1 MIVRSVAARADFV
14 PRSNFFP
21 RISFLLFFFLLFS
34 CTSSKSKRLATEIL
48 SCKNLSERLK
58 NRADTFQ
65 RVEGR
70 AQGKDKL
77 GSWQMLLSLRA
88 DRQFW
93 IEIRSP
99 LSGPFAILRSDD
111 KWVEFLIPRRKELYR
126 IPAREFWESSLRQ
139 KKFLEILPLRIRP
152 EVLYDMLMGRLSFDQ
167 LERCKFSDEEQVY
180 QVEILTSSEKK
191 RVKVDPVSFFPV
203 QYGSV
208 NDDFYVKFVGADVL
222 NADQIEFGTNFEVYQ
237 KFKKEFS
244 FEWQELRWLG
254 ALGDPPPVFP
264 RAEQYKA
271 VDY

>member
-1 MIVRSVAARADFV
+1 MIFARQ
-14 PRSNFFP
+14 NKILFP
-21 RISFLLFFFLLFS
+21 IFFFSFIS
-34 CTSSKSKRLATEIL
+34 CTSFQAKRKATEIL
-48 SCKNLSERLK
+48 NCKQLGDRLK
-58 NRADTFQ
+58 NRAEIFQ

-70 AQGKDKL
+70 AQGKDRS

-152 EVLYDMLMGRLSFDQ
+152 EVMFDMLMGRLSFDRI
-167 LERCKFSDEEQVY
+167 ERCKFSEDDQVY
-180 QVEILTSSEKK
+180 QVELLSGSQKK
-191 RVKVDPVSFFPV
+191 RAKVDPLSFFPV

-208 NDDFYVKFVGADVL
+208 SDDFYVKFIGPDVL
-222 NADQIEFGTNFEVYQ
+222 NSEKIEFGATFEVFQ
-237 KFKKEFS
+237 KSKKEFS

-254 ALGDPPPVFP
+254 SLGDPPPVFP
-264 RAEQYKA
+264 RAEQYRA

>member
-1 MIVRSVAARADFV
+1 MKSAAVRAGFV
-14 PRSNFFP
+14 PQNRFSNK
-21 RISFLLFFFLLFS
+21 ILFFIFIFFLFS
-34 CTSSKSKRLATEIL
+34 CTSSKSRRFANEIL

-99 LSGPFAILRSDD
+99 LSGPFAILRSDA

-126 IPAREFWESSLRQ
+126 IPAQEFWQNSLRQ
-139 KKFLEILPLRIRP
+139 KRFLEILPLRIRP
-152 EVLYDMLMGRLSFDQ
+152 EVMYDMLMGRLSFDQ

-180 QVEILTSSEKK
+180 QVEISTSSDRKK
-191 RVKVDPVSFFPV
+191 VKIDPISFFPV
-203 QYGSV
+203 QYGSIH
-208 NDDFYVKFVGADVL
+208 DDFYVKFVGPEVL
-222 NADQIEFGTNFEVYQ
+222 NSDRIEFGTNFEVFQ
-237 KFKKEFS
+237 KTKREFS
-244 FEWQELRWLG
+244 FEWQELRWMSQ
-254 ALGDPPPVFP
+254 LGDTPPVFP
-264 RAEQYKA
+264 RSEQYKA

>member
-1 MIVRSVAARADFV
+1 VKG
-14 PRSNFFP
+14 
-21 RISFLLFFFLLFS
+21 L
-34 CTSSKSKRLATEIL
+34 KTEQIPF
-48 SCKNLSERLK
+48 KE
-58 NRADTFQ
+58 
-65 RVEGR
+65 
-70 AQGKDKL
+70 
-77 GSWQMLLSLRA
+77 SLRA

-152 EVLYDMLMGRLSFDQ
+152 EVMYDMLMGRLSFDR

-180 QVEILTSSEKK
+180 QVEISSFSEKK
-191 RVKVDPVSFFPV
+191 RVKIDPLSFFPV

-208 NDDFYVKFVGADVL
+208 NDDFYVKFVGPEVL
-222 NADQIEFGTNFEVYQ
+222 NSEKIEFGSSFEVFQ
-237 KFKKEFS
+237 KAKREFS
-244 FEWQELRWLG
+244 FEWQELRWLSQ
-254 ALGDPPPVFP
+254 LGDPPPVFS
-264 RAEQYKA
+264 RSEQYKA